1 MEKEEL
7 KKLKKELEE
16 LNKKIDSIEDTSAET
31 VKKSVKELK
40 ENMIKNIDS
49 AEKGVLVLTE
59 NGMQGVGSVRATMV
73 LICAGIHE
81 ICKENDIPEIVY
93 IEKIKKAMAL
103 TENNKTEDLMKKINE
118 MIDEIFS

>member
-40 ENMIKNIDS
+40 EDMIKNIDS
-49 AEKGVLVLTE
+49 AEKCVLVLTE
-59 NGMQGVGSVRATMV
+59 KGMQGVGSGRATTA
-73 LICAGIHE
+73 LICSAIHE
-81 ICKENDIPEIVY
+81 ICERNGISESLYIDRIKNAMMLKENDEVD
-93 IEKIKKAMAL
+93 
-103 TENNKTEDLMKKINE
+103 NLMKKINE
-118 MIDEIFS
+118 MIDEILS